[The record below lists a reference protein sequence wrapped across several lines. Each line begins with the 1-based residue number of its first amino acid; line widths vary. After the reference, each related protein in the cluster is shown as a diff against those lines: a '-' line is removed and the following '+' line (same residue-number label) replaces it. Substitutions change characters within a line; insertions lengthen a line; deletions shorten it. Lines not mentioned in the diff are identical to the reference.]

1 MIDIQAC
8 TAPIPG
14 EYPAG
19 EDLRYTP
26 VYDAIKEARKAED
39 QLARGAWERE
49 VKTSDW
55 DTVIKLA
62 ADALATRSKDL
73 QIAAWLTEA
82 LVRTEGFEGLTAGL
96 SVINGLLEQY
106 WETAYPLIEDGDL
119 EYRAGCF
126 EFLNDKL
133 VTPLKDIPLTDPG
146 KTNGYSWLAWQD
158 SRRVG
163 TDKDILNQFGDVDEG
178 KKQARDTL
186 IAEGKI
192 PAEEFDVAVAQ
203 TAKAFYE
210 EVSGFLASSL
220 AEFEKM
226 DALVDAK
233 FGKEAP
239 RLSDLKAAMDE
250 CSQLVSRIL
259 KEKRKQ
265 EPDAAAVPV
274 KEAAPGKATRQE
286 PGARGASAAR
296 PRSETSA
303 GGEGVETG
311 SISAFYVQD
320 QTAMEEALWDDALET
335 VSASGIMDAL
345 EKLRKAAIS
354 APSIRQNN
362 RYMLLI
368 AKLCLRVNRP
378 DLARPV
384 IEQLYTLVTELN
396 LEKWESP
403 TWIGDIIDAYYQCLT
418 VETSSDEDKY
428 RAKTELFQKLCTRD
442 ITKAA
447 VYKG

>member
-14 EYPAG
+14 DNPAG
-19 EDLRYTP
+19 ADLRYTP

-55 DTVIKLA
+55 DTVISIS
-62 ADALATRSKDL
+62 ADALATKSKDL

-82 LVRTEGFEGLTAGL
+82 LVRTEGFKGLASGL

-106 WETAYPLIEDGDL
+106 WDSLYPLVEDGDL

-133 VTPLKDIPLTDPG
+133 ATPVRDVPVTDP
-146 KTNGYSWLAWQD
+146 KRTNGYSWLAWQD

-163 TDKDILNQFGDVDEG
+163 TEKDVLNQYGDVDEG
-178 KKQARDTL
+178 KKQARDAL
-186 IAEGKI
+186 IAEGKV
-192 PAEEFDVAVAQ
+192 PAEEFDSAVAQ
-203 TAKAFYE
+203 TSKAFYE
-210 EVSGFLASSL
+210 EISGLLASSL
-220 AEFEKM
+220 DEFGKM
-226 DALVDAK
+226 DAMVDEK
-233 FGKEAP
+233 FGREAP
-239 RLSDLKAAMDE
+239 RLSDLKAALEE
-250 CSQLVSRIL
+250 CSQLVERIL

-265 EPDAAAVPV
+265 EPDAAPV
-274 KEAAPGKATRQE
+274 KGPEKGGANLGETGDAAVAAAAPGRQA
-286 PGARGASAAR
+286 P
-296 PRSETSA
+296 A
-303 GGEGVETG
+303 GGAGVDAG
-311 SISAFYVQD
+311 IIPAFYVQD
-320 QTAMEEALWDDALET
+320 QTAVEEALWDDALET
-335 VSASGIMDAL
+335 VSRTGIMDAL
-345 EKLRKAAIS
+345 EKLKKAAIS
-354 APSIRQNN
+354 APSVRQNN

-368 AKLCLRVNRP
+368 AKLCLKVNRP

-384 IEQLYTLVTELN
+384 IEQLYNLVTELN

-403 TWIGDIIDAYYQCLT
+403 TWIADIIDAYYQCLT
-418 VETSSDEDKY
+418 VESSSDEDKY
-428 RAKTELFQKLCTRD
+428 RARTELFQKLCTRD